1 MYPFLFRGGCGI
13 MTLPPVLVVGSSFQ
27 LWSAGLLPFSICFYR
42 YSTIF
47 SSFSQAFFLYFQCF
61 RGFFSL
67 RVFWPDLVRGGGGI
81 YAPLPPPGH
90 VRNYRQQRK
99 DPFQKSRKN
108 KKGSIA
114 MTLLETFLPHDII
127 KSKGG

>member
-1 MYPFLFRGGCGI
+1 

-27 LWSAGLLPFSICFYR
+27 LWSAGLLPFSMCFYR

-47 SSFSQAFFLYFQCF
+47 SRFSQAFFLYFQGF

-67 RVFWPDLVRGGGGI
+67 RVFWPDLVRGGGGYMRRCHRRVMSEI
-81 YAPLPPPGH
+81 TDNKEKTL
-90 VRNYRQQRK
+90 
-99 DPFQKSRKN
+99 FKN
-108 KKGSIA
+108 LAKTKKGSIA